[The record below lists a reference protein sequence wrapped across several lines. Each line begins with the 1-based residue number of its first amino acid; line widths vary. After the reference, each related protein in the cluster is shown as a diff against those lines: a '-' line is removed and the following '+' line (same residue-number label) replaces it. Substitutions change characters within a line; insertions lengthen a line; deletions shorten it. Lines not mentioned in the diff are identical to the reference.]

1 MRSQRKEFCCDPT
14 WTTDAGG
21 SPGPPLF
28 SDHDPALPVR
38 HQRVLSTPPE
48 TTRSTRCRA
57 HSPIS
62 DVPDQRKEGVDIHLR
77 ADDLRT
83 ADLLYPRAASEGRH
97 RAHSVSAARTE
108 VTADFEPR
116 RSQGHAGGAERF
128 APSREA
134 GDSLW
139 VRPESQ

>member
-14 WTTDAGG
+14 STTDAGG

-28 SDHDPALPVR
+28 SDHDPALSVR
-38 HQRVLSTPPE
+38 HQRVLSTLRE

-62 DVPDQRKEGVDIHLR
+62 VVPDQRKEGVDIHLR

-83 ADLLYPRAASEGRH
+83 AVLLYPHAASEGRH
-97 RAHSVSAARTE
+97 RAHSVSAARTDRKSVVE
-108 VTADFEPR
+108 
-116 RSQGHAGGAERF
+116 GNN
-128 APSREA
+128 
-134 GDSLW
+134 
-139 VRPESQ
+139 